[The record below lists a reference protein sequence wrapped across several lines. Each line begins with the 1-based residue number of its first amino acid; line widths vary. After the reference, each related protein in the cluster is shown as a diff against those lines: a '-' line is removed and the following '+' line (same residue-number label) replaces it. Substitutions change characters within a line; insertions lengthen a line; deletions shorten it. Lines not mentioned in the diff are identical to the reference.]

1 MERKYEFT
9 GETIQFDNRTLHRIR
24 ALRDIPKI
32 GVEKWNLGGWI
43 ECENNLSQKGDCWV
57 KDDAK
62 VSGLAC
68 VTGNALIAGR
78 ARVAEGAK
86 ISGEVEIS
94 DDAIVFGKADLS
106 EHVVVC
112 GHARIH
118 GNAQIKGVDVRIY
131 GRSEIYGE
139 VLISDNRYP
148 YQKHG
153 IKIHGDAMIFE
164 LAWID
169 GWDIE
174 IFDKAKISGCSHIN
188 NETKIFGN
196 AKISGIPF
204 IIRSKIYGNTQ
215 IIIGGTY
222 DGVEINEDAKVYK
235 DLRFRD

>member
-1 MERKYEFT
+1 MERKYEFA
-9 GETIQFDNRTLHRIR
+9 GETIQFNNRTLRRIR

-32 GVEKWNLGGWI
+32 GVEKGNLGGWI

-62 VSGLAC
+62 VSGSAC
-68 VTGNALIAGR
+68 VTDNALIAGR
-78 ARVAEGAK
+78 ARVTEGAK

-94 DDAIVFGKADLS
+94 DDVIVFGKADLR

-118 GNAQIKGVDVRIY
+118 GDALISGVDVRVY
-131 GRSEIYGE
+131 GRSEIYGM
-139 VLISDNRYP
+139 VLISDTRFP

-153 IKIHGDAMIFE
+153 IKIHGDAMIFGS
-164 LAWID
+164 AWID

-174 IFDKAKISGCSHIN
+174 IFDKAKIFGCSHIN
-188 NETKIFGN
+188 EETKIFGN
-196 AKISGIPF
+196 AKISGVPF
-204 IIRSKIYGNTQ
+204 IVKSKIYGNTQ

-222 DGVEINEDAKVYK
+222 DGVVINEDAKIFGSQR
-235 DLRFRD
+235 L